1 MSSFSHYTLDQPAF
15 RAINVEATFVS
26 FVVLGIALLVY
37 DWRFGTVYVPT
48 QTSKRPDITDESP
61 ESEQ

>member
-15 RAINVEATFVS
+15 RAINVEATFV
-26 FVVLGIALLVY
+26 VLGIALLVY
-37 DWRFGTVYVPT
+37 DWRFGTVHVPI